1 MNLKD
6 FAINM
11 DEVSINFRQIKNASE
26 VATKAALSSTML
38 IAEQVG
44 KKLHIKSDGVEIVVE
59 DSMAMVI
66 SKDITMVADIETFI
80 KMDYDIVDC
89 PLHVVTDL
97 LQSLV
102 NLGVKFQKGSAEVDT
117 EFTSKGLTLSS
128 AFLKIF
134 HKVSLRKNVSYQGHN
149 ISIDG
154 GVINMDGAILLK
166 DGIYYYY
173 EWATRVL
180 IDLMGMISVKE
191 ENKYDVLFGGKPF
204 SNDEGDIK
212 EWPCKH
218 A

>member
-1 MNLKD
+1 MMNLKD

-80 KMDYDIVDC
+80 KMEYDIVDC

-117 EFTSKGLTLSS
+117 EFVSKGLTLSS

-166 DGIYYYY
+166 DGIYYYH

-180 IDLMGMISVKE
+180 IDLMGMIAKE
-191 ENKYDVLFGGKPF
+191 NTYDVLYGGEPF
-204 SNDEGDIK
+204 SNEDIK
-212 EWPCKH
+212 EWPPIHK
-218 A
+218 

>member
-1 MNLKD
+1 MMNLKD

-166 DGIYYYY
+166 DGIYYYH

-180 IDLMGMISVKE
+180 IDLMGMIAKE
-191 ENKYDVLFGGKPF
+191 NTYDVLYGGEQF
-204 SNDEGDIK
+204 SNEDIK
-212 EWPCKH
+212 EWPPIHK
-218 A
+218 

>member
-1 MNLKD
+1 MMNLKD

-102 NLGVKFQKGSAEVDT
+102 NLGIKFQKGSAEVDT

-134 HKVSLRKNVSYQGHN
+134 HKVSLRKNVSYQGHT
-149 ISIDG
+149 ISIDC
-154 GVINMDGAILLK
+154 GVINIDGAILLK

-180 IDLMGMISVKE
+180 IDLMGMIAKE
-191 ENKYDVLFGGKPF
+191 NTYDVLYGGEPF

>member
-1 MNLKD
+1 MMNLKD

-102 NLGVKFQKGSAEVDT
+102 NLGVKFQKGSTEVDT
-117 EFTSKGLTLSS
+117 EFTSRGLTLSS

-166 DGIYYYY
+166 DGIYYYH

-180 IDLMGMISVKE
+180 IDLMGMIAKE
-191 ENKYDVLFGGKPF
+191 NTYDVLYGGKPF
-204 SNDEGDIK
+204 SNEGDDIK
-212 EWPCKH
+212 EWPPIHK
-218 A
+218 

>member
-1 MNLKD
+1 MMNLKD
-6 FAINM
+6 FAISM

-134 HKVSLRKNVSYQGHN
+134 HKVSLRKNISYQGHN

-166 DGIYYYY
+166 DGIYYYH

-180 IDLMGMISVKE
+180 IDLMGMIAKE
-191 ENKYDVLFGGKPF
+191 NTYAVLYGGEQF
-204 SNDEGDIK
+204 SNEDIK
-212 EWPCKH
+212 EWPPIHK
-218 A
+218 